1 MRLLNHRLRRLL
13 SLVFTLALAAT
24 LLVSPATLLQ
34 AAEDGETVGCP
45 PCRGDGVCRAR
56 DCKEGKIPC
65 YSDCLKPDSPEWT
78 KRQIDGQSEADAE
91 KLWFPYSYKVNGKK
105 ETAWFGREQAG
116 ELIAIEK
123 GQPVSRGRCPACAG
137 SGRIVCQS
145 CAGSGKCFA
154 CLGEGKFARGRNL
167 LTLTDA
173 LQGREMEAV
182 VRSRTADRVTVLRLA
197 DLKVFEI
204 PLDKLSAESNELIAQ
219 RFPLAP

>member
-1 MRLLNHRLRRLL
+1 MRPPVLLTRSFAYFVCVFVLGLGMLL
-13 SLVFTLALAAT
+13 
-24 LLVSPATLLQ
+24 PQ
-34 AAEDGETVGCP
+34 AARAADAKDGQIEQCP
-45 PCRGDGVCRAR
+45 SCRGDGVCRAR

-65 YSDCLKPDSPEWT
+65 YSECLKPDAPEWT
-78 KRQIDGQSEADAE
+78 KRQIEGQSEADAE
-91 KLWFPYSYKVNGKK
+91 KLWFPYVYKVSGKK

-123 GQPVSRGRCPACAG
+123 GQPVSRGRCPGCAG

-154 CLGEGKFARGRNL
+154 CLGEGKFTRGRNL

-182 VRSRTADRVTVLRLA
+182 VRSRTAESVTVLRLA

-204 PLDKLSAESNELIAQ
+204 PLDKLSAESNELLAQ